1 MAKRQF
7 ETERGPEALPQEE
20 DRAKCSPT
28 LHSCEGNDPA
38 EPEQRGEGAVLGYR
52 HRQERLTSAR
62 GSWGRSERR

>member
-1 MAKRQF
+1 MRRRF
-7 ETERGPEALPQEE
+7 ETVRGPEASPQEGN
-20 DRAKCSPT
+20 RIRSSPT
-28 LHSCEGNDPA
+28 LRSCEGNDPA